1 MSTEKSHTVDLIKD
15 GDDLILPFPE
25 GMCEELGWEVGDT
38 LEFIDNKDGTWT
50 MRKKEVDNAST
61 V

>member
-1 MSTEKSHTVDLIKD
+1 MNPHIIDLIEDDD
-15 GDDLILPFPE
+15 GLILPFPE

-50 MRKKEVDNAST
+50 MRKKEMNNGST